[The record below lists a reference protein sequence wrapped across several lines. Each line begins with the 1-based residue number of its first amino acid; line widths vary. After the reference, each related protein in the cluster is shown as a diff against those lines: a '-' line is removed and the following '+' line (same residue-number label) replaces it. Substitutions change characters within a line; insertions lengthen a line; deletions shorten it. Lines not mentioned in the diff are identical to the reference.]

1 MSVLQNGS
9 MSLNKHL
16 SGLPFNSVTTTLLF
30 VAFMIVSTTGIPYH
44 LVNIFSCPK
53 LPQGVMHPLSL
64 RPVTSS
70 INSFRLTYSFFV
82 NSPFLWNTIPHT
94 ILRIKQ
100 PPLFRLAL
108 RRFLF

>member
-1 MSVLQNGS
+1 M
-9 MSLNKHL
+9 
-16 SGLPFNSVTTTLLF
+16 TTTERSELDKITELKDGHILEPRLDRF
-30 VAFMIVSTTGIPYH
+30 TDD
-44 LVNIFSCPK
+44 LVYDSDDHFQLSQAPTRC
-53 LPQGVMHPLSL
+53 HPLSL

-70 INSFRLTYSFFV
+70 INSFRYSFFV

>member
-1 MSVLQNGS
+1 MG
-9 MSLNKHL
+9 
-16 SGLPFNSVTTTLLF
+16 
-30 VAFMIVSTTGIPYH
+30 
-44 LVNIFSCPK
+44 
-53 LPQGVMHPLSL
+53 PLSVPNFSPI
-64 RPVTSS
+64 RARNRVVWR
-70 INSFRLTYSFFV
+70 IYSFFV